1 MENTDREYKIGFI
14 GLGYAGFPM
23 ACLFSKK
30 YKVKGFDLSQRRV
43 KELQKKIDHCGD
55 VADEDIRKMF
65 ENGAVITN
73 NLADLKDCNV
83 YIVAVPTPVDK
94 NFKPDITYISN
105 ASSEVGSIL
114 KKGDIVV
121 FESTVYPGATEEI
134 CVPVMEEVSGL
145 KFNKDFFVG
154 YSPERIN
161 PGDREHTP
169 QNMVKVTSGSTPEA
183 SAIINEIYSNV
194 LGDDLTYPV
203 SSIKVAE
210 ACKVVENTQ
219 RDVNIAFINEISKV
233 LNEFGID
240 TNEVIDAM
248 NTKWNALGFRPGLVG
263 GHCIGVDPYYLIEKA
278 KDKNVDTKLISTA
291 RKVNNTMA
299 EYVVDKV
306 VNELHKRIGPDLKN
320 ARVLILGF
328 TFKENC
334 PDLRNTKVYDVYKDL
349 KKITQHVQIYDPMVD
364 NELARGLYNINVNT
378 KLRHITKHKYD
389 AVVLCVSHDNFR
401 DLNLKD
407 LLTEKGFVYDIKG
420 FFPHSMEKFVDIERI

>member
-1 MENTDREYKIGFI
+1 MGKRETEDIIGFI

-30 YKVKGFDLSQRRV
+30 FKVKGFDLSIRRV
-43 KELQKKIDHCGD
+43 KELQSEVDHCGD
-55 VADEDIRKMF
+55 VSDQQMKELYK
-65 ENGAVITN
+65 NGAVITN
-73 NLADLKDCNV
+73 NLADLKDCNF
-83 YIVAVPTPVDK
+83 YIVVVPTPVKKD
-94 NFKPDITYISN
+94 FKPDVTYISA
-105 ASSEVGSIL
+105 ASREVGSIL

-134 CVPVMEEVSGL
+134 CVPVLEEVSGL
-145 KFNKDFFVG
+145 KYNKDFFVG

-161 PGDREHTP
+161 PGDKEHTP
-169 QNMVKVTSGSTPEA
+169 QNVVKVTSGSTPEA
-183 SAIINEIYSNV
+183 AQKINEVYAAV
-194 LGDDLTYPV
+194 LGDDLTFPV

-233 LNEFGID
+233 LNAFGID

-263 GHCIGVDPYYLIEKA
+263 GHCIGVDPYYLIDKA
-278 KDKNVDTKLISTA
+278 RQKKVDTRLVSQA
-291 RKVNNTMA
+291 RKINNTMA

-306 VNELHKRIGPDLKN
+306 VHELKKRVGNDLKN

-334 PDLRNTKVYDVYKDL
+334 PDLRNTKVYDVYRDL
-349 KKITQHVQIYDPMVD
+349 KKFTNHVQVYDPVVD
-364 NELARGLYNINVNT
+364 SELARDLYGITVNT
-378 KLRHITKHKYD
+378 KLRHVSRHKYD
-389 AVVLCVSHDNFR
+389 AVVLCVSHDVFR
-401 DLNLKD
+401 GLNLKD
-407 LLTEKGFVYDIKG
+407 LLTERGFVYDIKG
-420 FFPHSMEKFVDIERI
+420 FFPHILDKSIDIERL